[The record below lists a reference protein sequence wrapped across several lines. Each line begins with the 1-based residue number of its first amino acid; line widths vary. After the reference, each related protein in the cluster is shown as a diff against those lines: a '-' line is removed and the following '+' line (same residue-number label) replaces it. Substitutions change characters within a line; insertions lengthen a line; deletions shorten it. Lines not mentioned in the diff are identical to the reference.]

1 VDAGP
6 EADVRV
12 GLTRRTIAVSAVL
25 ALVIGAVFAVL
36 VSAIGEQRDSASL
49 ATRSEEVIARAFALE
64 RLVLDFETGQRGFL
78 VTREERFLQPWRDA
92 RSSYR
97 ASSDELVTAALR
109 VDVGVPE
116 AQRIASVIDAYVR
129 NYSVPL
135 VAAARKGEA
144 SARSSAALAE
154 GKRRVDEIR
163 GLFGRFVVAERRVFT
178 DREQTAQSD
187 ARQAIVIATGGLAGS
202 IALIVLFGTYL
213 TRAIALPVRRAA
225 GMAGRLAGGDLTT
238 RMPETGV
245 GEVRELER
253 AFNTMG
259 RALQSTLEEQASLR
273 RVATLVARGVP
284 AAELFGAVAAEVR
297 RLLDCDATRLLR
309 YEADGTVTIVGGRDA
324 RGVDVPTGD
333 RFAPEEGTVSAEVL
347 RTGQRARADSYQLEP
362 GPMADAIR
370 AAGVRCSI
378 GAPIA
383 VEGRLW
389 GAMIAAWRHDADL
402 SPETEQRVTQ
412 FTELIATAIANA
424 KSRDDLAA
432 SRARVVATAD
442 ETRRR
447 IEGDLHDGAQQRLVH
462 AVITLKLARRALAES
477 DGPAAELLDEALGHA
492 ESANAE
498 LRELAHGILPA
509 ALVRG
514 GLNAAVETLVSRVRL
529 PVAVDV
535 TDERLPPALEAAA
548 YFIVAEAL
556 TNTVKHARATRAG
569 VTASV
574 EEGALH
580 VEVRDDG
587 VGGADADGRFGLLGL
602 HDRAAA
608 MNGELQV
615 HSPPGGGT
623 VIAARLP
630 IPQEPPAVVQ
640 PST

>member
-1 VDAGP
+1 M
-6 EADVRV
+6 RR

-36 VSAIGEQRDSASL
+36 VGAIGEQRDSASL

-64 RLVLDFETGQRGFL
+64 RLVLDLETGQRGFL
-78 VTREERFLQPWRDA
+78 VTREEIFLEPWREA
-92 RSSYR
+92 RASYR
-97 ASSDELVTAALR
+97 AASEGFVAAAAR
-109 VDVGVPE
+109 VDDGLPE
-116 AQRIASVIDAYVR
+116 AQRIVSVIDAYVR

-135 VAAARKGEA
+135 VAAARRGEA
-144 SARSSAALAE
+144 SARSSAALDE
-154 GKRRVDEIR
+154 GKRRVDAIR
-163 GLFGRFVVAERRVFT
+163 GLFGRFVAAERRVFT
-178 DREQTAQSD
+178 DRERTAQSD

-202 IALIVLFGTYL
+202 IALIVLFGAYL

-225 GMAGRLAGGDLTT
+225 VMAGRLAGGDLST

-259 RALQSTLEEQASLR
+259 GALESTLDELRVLADEQASLR

-284 AAELFGAVAAEVR
+284 AAELFDAVAAEVR
-297 RLLDCDATRLLR
+297 RQLEADSTGLLR
-309 YEADGTVTIVGGRDA
+309 YEPDGTATVVGGHGE
-324 RGVDVPTGD
+324 RGVDVQTGE
-333 RFAPEEGTVSAEVL
+333 RHALEEGTVSAEVL
-347 RTGQRARADSYQLEP
+347 RTGRPARVDSYEHASGRIAEQLREA
-362 GPMADAIR
+362 GIR
-370 AAGVRCSI
+370 RAV
-378 GAPIA
+378 GAPIV

-389 GAMIAAWRHDADL
+389 GVMVAGWKQDTEV
-402 SPETEQRVTQ
+402 SPQIEERVAQ

-424 KSRDDLAA
+424 ESRATLAA

-462 AVITLKLARRALAES
+462 AVITLKLARRALADS
-477 DGPAAELLDEALGHA
+477 GGPAAEFVDEALAHA

-509 ALVRG
+509 ALTRG
-514 GLNAAVETLVSRVRL
+514 GLNAAVETLVSRMRL

-535 TDERLPPALEAAA
+535 TDERLPPSLEAAA

-556 TNTVKHARATRAG
+556 TNTAKHARATKAG
-569 VTASV
+569 VTASI
-574 EEGALH
+574 EQGALH

-587 VGGADADGRFGLLGL
+587 VGGADGRFGLLGL

-630 IPQEPPAVVQ
+630 IPHEPPAGVQ
-640 PST
+640 PPT